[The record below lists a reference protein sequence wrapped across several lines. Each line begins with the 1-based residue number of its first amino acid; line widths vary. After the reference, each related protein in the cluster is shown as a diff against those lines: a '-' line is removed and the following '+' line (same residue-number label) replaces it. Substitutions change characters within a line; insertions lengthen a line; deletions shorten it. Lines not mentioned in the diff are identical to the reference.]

1 MRVWVDLTDS
11 ACTMHRD
18 AIALGAPVFTTFER
32 RPAKAGLHVRRGPGE
47 LVRLLLAASEP

>member
-1 MRVWVDLTDS
+1 
-11 ACTMHRD
+11 MHRD